1 MDESMNQEGFLAI
14 HCGDDVK
21 NVENQLLN
29 VTRIDPGDFGILN
42 GISEVIA
49 TTRSESGVP
58 NAAPIGI
65 IRNNRSHGGHGT
77 HRNGGDQICV
87 RLFSGSHT
95 RQNVIETGEIVANII
110 HDPIIYVESTFDDL
124 DPDMFKYPDNGG
136 CPTLKHADAWLLF
149 VCEQSKGNL
158 FELTPVTGVICNTP
172 MICVNRG
179 FNSVIESLVHATRYQ
194 LKRDPKYLDL
204 IRHHEQIIRICGGT
218 REKEAI
224 IKLKE
229 IIEGLL

>member
-1 MDESMNQEGFLAI
+1 VPVAHF
-14 HCGDDVK
+14 K

-29 VTRIDPGDFGILN
+29 VTRIDPGDFGILD

-65 IRNNRSHGGHGT
+65 IRNDRSHGGHGS
-77 HRNGGDQICV
+77 GDDQICV

-110 HDPIIYVESTFDDL
+110 HDPVMYVESTFGDL
-124 DPDMFKYPDNGG
+124 DPDMFAYPDDAG
-136 CPTLKHADAWLLF
+136 CPALKQADAWLLF
-149 VCEQSKGNL
+149 ACEQSKGNL
-158 FELTPVTGVICNTP
+158 FELTPVKGVVCNTP
-172 MICVNRG
+172 VICVNRG
-179 FNSVIESLVHATRYQ
+179 FSAVIESLVHATRYQ

-204 IRHHEQIIRICGGT
+204 IMHYAQIVRICGGT

-224 IKLKE
+224 LKLRE
-229 IIEGLL
+229 IMDELS

>member
-1 MDESMNQEGFLAI
+1 MVRRFDPVPVAHF
-14 HCGDDVK
+14 K

-65 IRNNRSHGGHGT
+65 IRNNRSHS
-77 HRNGGDQICV
+77 GGDRICA

-95 RQNVIETGEIVANII
+95 RQNVIETGEIVANTI
-110 HDPIIYVESTFDDL
+110 HDPVIYVESTFGDL
-124 DPDMFKYPDNGG
+124 DPDMFEYPDNGG
-136 CPTLKHADAWLLF
+136 CPALKHADAWLLF
-149 VCEQSKGNL
+149 ECRQSNGNL
-158 FELTPVTGVICNTP
+158 FELTPVKGVVCNKPITS
-172 MICVNRG
+172 VNRG
-179 FNSVIESLVHATRYQ
+179 FSAVIESLVHATRYQ
-194 LKRDPKYLDL
+194 LKRDPKYFDL
-204 IRHHEQIIRICGGT
+204 IGHYDRIVQICGGT

-224 IKLKE
+224 LKLKE
-229 IIEGLL
+229 IMEGLS

>member
-1 MDESMNQEGFLAI
+1 M

-21 NVENQLLN
+21 NTENQLLN
-29 VTRIDPGDFGILN
+29 VTRINPGDFGILN

-65 IRNNRSHGGHGT
+65 IRNNGSHSSGD
-77 HRNGGDQICV
+77 DQICV

-95 RQNVIETGEIVANII
+95 RQNVIETGEIVANTI
-110 HDPIIYVESTFDDL
+110 HDPVIYVESTFDDL
-124 DPDMFKYPDNGG
+124 DPDMFKYPDNKG
-136 CPTLKHADAWLLF
+136 CPALKHADAWLLF
-149 VCEQSKGNL
+149 TCKQSKGNL
-158 FELTPVTGVICNTP
+158 FDLTPVKGVVCNTP

-179 FNSVIESLVHATRYQ
+179 FNAVIESLVHATRYQ
-194 LKRDPKYLDL
+194 LKQDPKYLEL
-204 IRHHEQIIRICGGT
+204 IRHHAQIIQVCGGT
-218 REKEAI
+218 REKTAI

-229 IIEGLL
+229 IMEELS

>member
-1 MDESMNQEGFLAI
+1 MPVAHF
-14 HCGDDVK
+14 K

-29 VTRIDPGDFGILN
+29 VTRIDPGDFGILD

-65 IRNNRSHGGHGT
+65 IRNNRSHGSHGS

-87 RLFSGSHT
+87 RIFSGSHT
-95 RQNVIETGEIVANII
+95 RQNVIETGEMVANII
-110 HDPIIYVESTFDDL
+110 RDPVMYVDSTFGDI
-124 DPDMFKYPDNGG
+124 DPDMFEYPDTGG
-136 CPTLKHADAWLLF
+136 CPALKHANAWLLF
-149 VCEQSKGNL
+149 ECKQSKGNL
-158 FELTPVTGVICNTP
+158 FELTTVKGVVCNTP
-172 MICVNRG
+172 VVGVNRG
-179 FNSVIESLVHATRYQ
+179 FNAVIESLVHATRYQ

-204 IRHHEQIIRICGGT
+204 IRHYEQIVRVCGGT

-224 IKLKE
+224 VKLKE
-229 IIEGLL
+229 IMEGLS